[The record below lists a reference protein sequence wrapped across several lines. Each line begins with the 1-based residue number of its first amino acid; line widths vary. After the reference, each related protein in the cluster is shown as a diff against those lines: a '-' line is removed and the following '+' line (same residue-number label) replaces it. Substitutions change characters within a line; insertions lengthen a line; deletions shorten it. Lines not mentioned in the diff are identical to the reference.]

1 MNIKRLLAVI
11 LAMMLLC
18 GAALAEESILT
29 VQGTGVVSLD
39 PDMATIT
46 LGVRETSKDVS
57 QAQASVNQKLAD
69 VIEKLHGMGI
79 VDEDIH
85 TSTISIY
92 EDYGY
97 GSTGEEMRYAAQN
110 TISVTIRDIENA
122 GQYID
127 AVFEAGANTFSDIRF
142 GASDTEDAK
151 KRALELSVENARLKA
166 EVLAAAAG
174 MRITGIRSIAEQG
187 VGYGGIMTTNRY
199 DAVMEKAEAE
209 SDVGTAVFSE
219 QIQVSATVT
228 IEYTMAP
235 VE

>member
-1 MNIKRLLAVI
+1 MKIKAMIAAI
-11 LAMMLLC
+11 LALMLLS
-18 GAALAEESILT
+18 GPALAEESILT
-29 VQGTGVVSLD
+29 VQGTGVVSLA

-46 LGVRETSKDVS
+46 LGVRETSKDVG
-57 QAQASVNQKLAD
+57 QAQASVNQKLAE

-85 TSTISIY
+85 TSSISIY

-110 TISVTIRDIENA
+110 TISVTLHDIGKA
-122 GQYID
+122 GQTID

-142 GASDTEDAK
+142 DASDSEDAK

-174 MRITGIRSIAEQG
+174 MKIAGI
-187 VGYGGIMTTNRY
+187 
-199 DAVMEKAEAE
+199 
-209 SDVGTAVFSE
+209 
-219 QIQVSATVT
+219 
-228 IEYTMAP
+228 
-235 VE
+235 